1 MVARI
6 GDLERSPLDSFCL
19 VSVKPDAILTGL
31 RVAAVCLCLLKGQTP
46 VDGPIRLVKMWGE
59 GAEDFVCHGRVVV
72 NFVNC
77 SRSEA
82 VLTPQCCPF
91 YGSLNNSI
99 SDPYQLAGLK
109 VGSDVENHGRWW

>member
-1 MVARI
+1 M
-6 GDLERSPLDSFCL
+6 DSFCL
-19 VSVKPDAILTGL
+19 VSVKPDPIPTGL

-46 VDGPIRLVKMWGE
+46 VDDAGCLGNVEAENLVG
-59 GAEDFVCHGRVVV
+59 HGRVVV

-77 SRSEA
+77 SRSKA
-82 VLTPQCCPF
+82 TIAPQCCPF

-109 VGSDVENHGRWW
+109 VAGG